1 MRRKARIISRLTFYT
16 SVLLLLAQVTQG
28 QSDEASRVVSIEYR
42 LNGEILNDSNLLRQ
56 LQQKTAIVSG
66 EPLSAYRI
74 GKSVEAIYSIGRF
87 SQIHV
92 LKRRVAHITPTP
104 ETVDGVAL
112 TFLLTRKTLIRQIE
126 YSSTHLDKDR
136 IHEALRAREGGEYD
150 EQVAREDQ
158 QRISNL
164 YEEMGYFQ
172 AKVRFTP
179 PTDFSPG
186 SEIDLFYEITE
197 GKQALIRAIEP
208 KEIKGELTL
217 KAGDAYEKSVVENAR
232 SHLRKVYREQ
242 GYLNVRVQYVRTYHH
257 ASNEVSLQF
266 TVTKG
271 KKVNVIFK
279 PDNVNKKELRK
290 VMSLFKQDSYS
301 PEILQR
307 NEQQLERFYRQKGYY
322 NPQVT
327 HQIKPE
333 TDGEVNI
340 EFQMDLGIAPRI
352 ARIDFEGNREFDDA
366 TLLDLMK
373 TKPRSRWSAPGL
385 GWLFSSGI
393 FDPRIFNMDLRVL
406 KLSYRQAGY
415 PHAQI
420 DKEQKVRD
428 NQLYLHIKIREGK
441 LLFDTN
447 LISMRDLDN
456 DTILEELRRAFEE
469 HGLRLSENINVAI
482 QKADSS
488 WLLTDVDNR
497 ETYSVWKEEKKL
509 NIYESKKLVINNVLI
524 LGNQTLKREA
534 LLSEFNARKGEPY
547 SKDMVVRDQFRLRF
561 LYNREGYIYANIE
574 PEYDSTSGVLTY
586 HIIEGNKATFGEF
599 NFYGTLG
606 VKVGVLEREFKH
618 LKGKQFDPEKL
629 EAAKFRLYTLGLFRS
644 IETKTPDKFNEK
656 TVINVNVHV
665 DVRKA
670 RSVSVSGGYSPSE
683 GIRGTVGMTHY
694 NILKRNIRVGG
705 RVQLGTKGNLG
716 EVTWIEPWIKPPLIG
731 QMMGTFRLFRDNLVE
746 HDDTHAIGG
755 TANLA
760 KRLGLRSN
768 FAVQY
773 KYQELRQKLE
783 DSDNLTTVSSI
794 GASFHQDHRDSFL
807 DPHNGRLNEFAVE
820 YAGGFMR
827 GQESFSKFTSD
838 NRYYRELPKIGGF
851 VHNIVYAGALR
862 LGYAKGLRSNRER
875 SIASFERFWAGGST
889 TVRGY
894 EERTL
899 GPENEMTPRSADGSS
914 NERRGD
920 VLLILNAELRIPI
933 YRRVGAVLFIDTGNV
948 WNNLSELNKNAPF
961 LHSAVGIGIRIATP
975 LGPARID
982 YGIPL
987 VKGRSHEPYFGLGHA
1002 F

>member
-1 MRRKARIISRLTFYT
+1 M
-16 SVLLLLAQVTQG
+16 
-28 QSDEASRVVSIEYR
+28 
-42 LNGEILNDSNLLRQ
+42 NGEILNDSNLLSQ
-56 LQQKTAIVSG
+56 LQQKTVILSG
-66 EPLSAYRI
+66 EPRSAYKI
-74 GKSVEAIYSIGRF
+74 GKSIKAIYSIGHF
-87 SQIHV
+87 SQISV
-92 LKRRVAHITPTP
+92 SEKTVSHITPTA
-104 ETVDGVAL
+104 ETIDGVAL

-126 YSSTHLDKDR
+126 YRGLRLDENR
-136 IHEALRAREGGEYD
+136 IREALRAREGGEYD
-150 EQVAREDQ
+150 EQVARDDQ
-158 QRISNL
+158 QRIRNL
-164 YEEMGYFQ
+164 YRDDGYFQ

-186 SEIDLFYEITE
+186 SEINLLYELAE
-197 GKQALIRAIEP
+197 GKQALIQAIEP
-208 KEIKGELTL
+208 KEVKSELTL
-217 KAGDAYEKSVVENAR
+217 KVGGPYQKNTVEIALNRLKAA
-232 SHLRKVYREQ
+232 YRER
-242 GYLNVRVQYVRTYHH
+242 GYLNAQIQYVPTYERT
-257 ASNEVSLQF
+257 SNKVSLQF

-271 KKVNVIFK
+271 KKINVTFK

-290 VMSLFKQDSYS
+290 VMSLFKQAGYS
-301 PEILQR
+301 PEILLR
-307 NEQQLERFYRQKGYY
+307 NELQLERFYTQKGYY

-327 HQIKPE
+327 YQIKPE
-333 TDGEVNI
+333 TDGAVNI
-340 EFQMDLGIAPRI
+340 EFQIDLGIAPRI

-385 GWLFSSGI
+385 GWLFSGGI
-393 FDPRIFNMDLRVL
+393 FDPRLFKTDLRVL
-406 KLSYRQAGY
+406 KLFYRQAGY
-415 PHAQI
+415 PDAQI
-420 DKEQKVRD
+420 DGKEEVKD
-428 NQLYLHIKIREGK
+428 NQLYLHIKIKEGK
-441 LLFDTN
+441 FLFDTD

-456 DTILEELRRAFEE
+456 DTIWVELWRAFEE
-469 HGLRLSENINVAI
+469 HGLRLSKNINVTI
-482 QKADSS
+482 QKEDSS
-488 WLLTDVDNR
+488 WLLTDVDNQA
-497 ETYSVWKEEKKL
+497 TYSVWKVEKKL
-509 NIYESKKLVINNVLI
+509 NMYESKKLVINDVLI
-524 LGNQTLKREA
+524 LGNQRLKKEA
-534 LLSEFNARKGEPY
+534 LLSQLNGRKGKPY
-547 SKDMVVRDQFRLRF
+547 SKDIVDRDGFRLRS

-574 PEYDSTSGVLTY
+574 PQYNSTSEVLTY
-586 HIIEGNKATFGEF
+586 HINEGNKATFGEF
-599 NFYGTLG
+599 RFYGPLG

-629 EAAKFRLYTLGLFRS
+629 EEAKFRLYTLGLFRS

-656 TVINVNVHV
+656 TVINVDVHV
-665 DVRKA
+665 DARKA
-670 RSVSVSGGYSPSE
+670 RAVSVSGGYSPSE

-705 RVQLGTKGNLG
+705 RVQLGTKGNLS
-716 EVTWIEPWIKPPLIG
+716 EVTWIEPWIEPPLIG

-773 KYQELRQKLE
+773 KYQKLRQELE

-827 GQESFSKFTSD
+827 GQESFSKFTLD
-838 NRYYRELPKIGGF
+838 NRYYRELPKVGF
-851 VHNIVYAGALR
+851 IQNIVFVGALR

-899 GPENEMTPRSADGSS
+899 GPENATTSRSTDKSS

-920 VLLILNAELRIPI
+920 VMLILNAELRIPI
-933 YRRVGAVLFIDTGNV
+933 YKRVGTILFIDIGNV
-948 WNNLSELNKNAPF
+948 WNNLSELNKNPPF
-961 LHSAVGIGIRIATP
+961 LHSAIGIGIRIATP

-987 VKGRSHEPYFGLGHA
+987 VKGRAPQPYFGLGHA